1 MSFDISH
8 LLEQWDYQP
17 GQVMVRR
24 FKAKDGREKLQLR
37 VDLGVLQMNAEGRP
51 DGRRPL
57 GHESL
62 FEHFKAQLER
72 HLQANDGDDSGFKL
86 KGEDCARLQQ
96 EAIQYH
102 HRYLC
107 FFHLE
112 DYDGVIRDT
121 ARNLA
126 AFDFAEAHA
135 ETEELAWAL
144 QQFRPQLLMMRT
156 RAKGTQSLAAKEH
169 VKAVAAIEE
178 GLAAIREFYTSHSR
192 PELVEQ
198 SVEIHSLEN
207 WLEDVQTKRPLTAR
221 EKLERDL
228 DDAVLNEDYEKAA
241 RVRDALRNL
250 DLAAKKS

>member
-1 MSFDISH
+1 MSFDISS

-24 FKAKDGREKLQLR
+24 FKGKDGREKLQLR

-62 FEHFKAQLER
+62 LEHFQAQRER
-72 HLQANDGDDSGFKL
+72 HAQAQDGDTSGFKL
-86 KGEDCARLQQ
+86 KGEDVARLQQ

-112 DYDGVIRDT
+112 DYASVIRDT
-121 ARNLA
+121 DRNLA
-126 AFDFAEAHA
+126 VFDFAAKHA
-135 ETEELAWAL
+135 ESEELSWAL
-144 QQFRPQLLMMRT
+144 QQFRPQLLMMRA
-156 RAKGTQSLAAKEH
+156 RARGAEALAAKQHARTVEIIEQSLAD
-169 VKAVAAIEE
+169 
-178 GLAAIREFYTSHSR
+178 IREFYTSHSR
-192 PELVEQ
+192 PEMVEQ

-207 WLEDVQTKRPLTAR
+207 WLHDVQNKRPLTER

-228 DDAVLNEDYEKAA
+228 DDAVLREDYEKAA

-250 DLAAKKS
+250 NVSGQS